1 MTSYQLSSGDL
12 TADRR
17 AHYARLY
24 AESGDLAAAVDL
36 QTQAL
41 ELAPLWAAGWHQLGG
56 YLEKT
61 GDHAGAADAWRKV
74 LTLSPTD
81 IFGASLKLSLT
92 GQAETPSTPPK
103 EYVEALFD
111 GYSDRFDTA
120 LLEDLGYCVPERLTA
135 LLGEAAGKETQ
146 FARVIDLGCGTGLF
160 GERIRRMTS
169 WLEGYD
175 LSQGMLAKAG
185 EKGLYDRLGHAD
197 ILNGIAA
204 ARLPGAEPAELVAA
218 ADVFA
223 YFGDLA
229 PVIQVAANLVAAG
242 GLMAFSLEAARRTAT
257 GCCSLRCATAT
268 AKPICG
274 ACSSSTAST
283 RFDCPGNRSGGTAQT
298 LFRVSWLSRASGR
311 AWWRQSR
318 KRPTCPLTCR
328 VLRSTDSTGHGNLR
342 GQPRTKPSAMAR
354 RARWNRRT
362 VPGPDAGAC
371 SRADRHDPSW
381 TGRGAALD

>member
-24 AESGDLAAAVDL
+24 AESGDLAAAADL
-36 QTQAL
+36 QIQAL

-74 LTLSPTD
+74 LILSPTD

-92 GQAETPSTPPK
+92 GQAEMPSTPPS

-135 LLGEAAGKETQ
+135 LLGETAGNETQ

-185 EKGLYDRLGHAD
+185 EKGLYDRLGQAD
-197 ILNGIAA
+197 ILKGIAA

-229 PVIQVAANLVAAG
+229 PVIQVAANLVTAG
-242 GLMAFSLEAARRTAT
+242 GLMAFSLEAGPEDCDWLLQA
-257 GCCSLRCATAT
+257 SLRYCHGE
-268 AKPICG
+268 PYLRG
-274 ACSSSTAST
+274 LLDQHGLDVL
-283 RFDCPGNRSGGTAQT
+283 R
-298 LFRVSWLSRASGR
+298 LSREPIRRDGTEVISGLLVV
-311 AWWRQSR
+311 AR
-318 KRPTCPLTCR
+318 KRPGVVATKQQTADLLSDPPR
-328 VLRSTDSTGHGNLR
+328 V
-342 GQPRTKPSAMAR
+342 
-354 RARWNRRT
+354 
-362 VPGPDAGAC
+362 
-371 SRADRHDPSW
+371 
-381 TGRGAALD
+381 ALN

>member
-24 AESGDLAAAVDL
+24 AETCDFGAAIDL
-36 QTQAL
+36 QKQAL
-41 ELAPLWAAGWHQLGG
+41 ELVPGWAAGWHQLGC
-56 YLEKT
+56 YLEKA
-61 GDHAGAADAWRKV
+61 GDHAGAAEAWRQV
-74 LTLSPTD
+74 LVLSPTD

-92 GQAETPSTPPK
+92 GQAEMPPTPPC

-120 LLEDLGYCVPERLTA
+120 LVENLGYCVPERLTA
-135 LLGEAAGKETQ
+135 LLGEAAGGETR

-175 LSQGMLAKAG
+175 LSRGMLAKAE
-185 EKGLYDRLGHAD
+185 EKGLYDLLGQAD
-197 ILNGIAA
+197 ILNAIAA
-204 ARLPGAEPAELVAA
+204 ARLAGAEPAELVAA

-242 GLMAFSLEAARRTAT
+242 GLMAFSLEA
-257 GCCSLRCATAT
+257 GPEDCDWMLQPSLRYCHGETYLR
-268 AKPICG
+268 G
-274 ACSSSTAST
+274 LLEQHGLDVL
-283 RFDCPGNRSGGTAQT
+283 R
-298 LFRVSWLSRASGR
+298 LSREPIRRDGAEIISGFLVV
-311 AWWRQSR
+311 AR
-318 KRPTCPLTCR
+318 KRPGVVATNQQAAELSFDPPR
-328 VLRSTDSTGHGNLR
+328 V
-342 GQPRTKPSAMAR
+342 
-354 RARWNRRT
+354 
-362 VPGPDAGAC
+362 
-371 SRADRHDPSW
+371 
-381 TGRGAALD
+381 ALN

>member
-24 AESGDLAAAVDL
+24 AESGDLAAAADL
-36 QTQAL
+36 QIQAL

-92 GQAETPSTPPK
+92 GQAEMPSTPPS

-135 LLGEAAGKETQ
+135 LLGETAGNETQ

-185 EKGLYDRLGHAD
+185 EKGLYDRLGQAD
-197 ILNGIAA
+197 ILKGIAA

-242 GLMAFSLEAARRTAT
+242 GLMAFSLEAGPEDCDWLLQA
-257 GCCSLRCATAT
+257 SLRYCHGE
-268 AKPICG
+268 PYLRG
-274 ACSSSTAST
+274 LLEQHGLDVL
-283 RFDCPGNRSGGTAQT
+283 R
-298 LFRVSWLSRASGR
+298 LSREPIRRDGTEVISGLLVV
-311 AWWRQSR
+311 AR
-318 KRPTCPLTCR
+318 KRPGVVATKQQTADLLSDPPR
-328 VLRSTDSTGHGNLR
+328 V
-342 GQPRTKPSAMAR
+342 
-354 RARWNRRT
+354 
-362 VPGPDAGAC
+362 
-371 SRADRHDPSW
+371 
-381 TGRGAALD
+381 ALN